1 MCLADPLS
9 AVKICWE
16 MWGTMF
22 EFITWGGAALSLA
35 GLVGLVWCILRV
47 MKARKSGLSDDELRA
62 AVQNV
67 LPWNLASLFLSVIGL
82 MLVILGIAFS

>member
-1 MCLADPLS
+1 MTSGDPLS
-9 AVKICWE
+9 AGGIDKQ

-47 MKARKSGLSDDELRA
+47 MKARKSGLSDEELRA
-62 AVQNV
+62 VVQGV
-67 LPWNLASLFLSVIGL
+67 LPWNLASLFLSVLGL
-82 MLVILGIAFS
+82 MVVIVGISFG